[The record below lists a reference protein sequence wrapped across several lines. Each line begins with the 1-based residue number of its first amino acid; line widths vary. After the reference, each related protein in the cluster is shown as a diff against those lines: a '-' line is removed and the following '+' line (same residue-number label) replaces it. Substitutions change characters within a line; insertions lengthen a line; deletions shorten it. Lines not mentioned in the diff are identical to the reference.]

1 MTKLQK
7 PTKPKHPLHSNK
19 LRLTIFITIFATVS
33 VFGISFITGN
43 HQQSGVGNSSASAIE
58 PADIN
63 NDNTVNVL
71 DLSYMLGKWKTTDT
85 LADLNQDGLV
95 NVLDL
100 SRLLAKW
107 GPVAVGPGTGAGAQ
121 LPITYD
127 LNSLPGTKRYVATNG
142 NDTTGNGTIGA
153 PYATLKQAITV
164 AASGDSIVVRGGV
177 YRNGNNTDNI
187 PANKTLRITA
197 YPGEIPIF
205 NGAQTATTGW
215 TTEGSMQYRTYTPM
229 PVTDASGISF
239 STGQNLTGDGVGK
252 FPDQAFVGNTQLR
265 QVTAKTS
272 VVEGTFWVDSANN
285 RIYLSSTDVA
295 KGGVEVS
302 NLMVFLTINSPNS
315 LLEGIKVIRYSNTAN
330 NYGLLR
336 LVASADNTII
346 RNVELS
352 ESAWQA
358 TQLAGGDGGN
368 LLNGVLFQNVTIS
381 RCNWMGVGATYT
393 DNFVMDKVV
402 ISDMNQFDEFA
413 YAPQS
418 GALKTSRT
426 RYTVVKNS
434 EIINNHSHGLW
445 FDQSNVDVDVANN
458 RIVDNLGSG
467 VFFEISDDLLLIN
480 NYIKATGGAR
490 ATRLAGSS
498 GLKIINNTVVGGA
511 DVMGIFADTRSFP
524 GCADPTQPLCAESYS
539 SDRDTVRTRPATLDW
554 MPRVDLMYN
563 NIIAYSTNAG
573 WCGNVTMCMSS
584 YSSPVYGAIQTIIH
598 LAEPARGIP
607 QTFIDHNIYANGTNK
622 LINANNL
629 QYSTLSSFTTAM
641 AGSPVLIGGIEANS
655 KAGNSWVNPDGSP
668 TSTLSAIH
676 NQAVP
681 IPIETNINQYISAG
695 TRHYGV
701 LNN

>member
-1 MTKLQK
+1 MKIKQ
-7 PTKPKHPLHSNK
+7 NN
-19 LRLTIFITIFATVS
+19 TIIILITILIFSLLAS
-33 VFGISFITGN
+33 GGVFINDRYFGSILTS
-43 HQQSGVGNSSASAIE
+43 QASAIE

-127 LNSLPGTKRYVATNG
+127 VGVLSGTVRYVATNG

-153 PYATLKQAITV
+153 PYATLSKTV
-164 AASGDSIVVRGGV
+164 SVASSGDSIVIRGGT
-177 YRNGNNTDNI
+177 YRQGNVFI
-187 PANKTLRITA
+187 PSNKTLRITA

-302 NLMVFLTINSPNS
+302 NLRVFITISAPNTI
-315 LLEGIKVIRYSNTAN
+315 LEGIKATRYSNTAN
-330 NYGLLR
+330 DYGILKL
-336 LVASADNTII
+336 SYTADNTTI
-346 RNVELS
+346 RNVELTD
-352 ESAWQA
+352 SAWQ
-358 TQLAGGDGGN
+358 TSQLAGGDGGN
-368 LLNGVLFQNVTIS
+368 LLVGLTFKNVTIKTS
-381 RCNWMGVGATYT
+381 NWMGVGAVYT
-393 DNFVMDKVV
+393 DNFVMDGVL

-413 YAPQS
+413 YDPQS

-434 EIINNHSHGLW
+434 EIINNHSHGIW
-445 FDQSNVDVDVANN
+445 FDESNVDVDVANN

-498 GLKIINNTVVGGA
+498 GLKIINNTIIGGV
-511 DVMGIFADTRSFP
+511 DSLGVFADTRSLP
-524 GCADPTQPLCAESYS
+524 GCADLTQPLCAGSYNS
-539 SDRDTVRTRPATLDW
+539 NRDSIRIRPSTLDW
-554 MPRVDLMYN
+554 MPRIDTMYN
-563 NIIAYSTNAG
+563 NIVAYTTGAG
-573 WCGNVTMCMSS
+573 WCGNITFCVSS
-584 YSSPVYGAIQTIIH
+584 YSSPVYAPLESIIH
-598 LAEPARGIP
+598 KADASRGIP
-607 QTFIDHNIYANGTNK
+607 QTFIDHNIYANGANK
-622 LINANNL
+622 LISAGAS
-629 QYSTLSSFTTAM
+629 YSSLATFTTAM
-641 AGSPVLIGGIEANS
+641 AGSPVLISGIDANS

-701 LNN
+701 LQ